1 MLEPL
6 PPLSA
11 PLPKRPRRT
20 PPRWGKLPRVALGV
34 VILLAVVTLSSPWD
48 ATPRPVAVD
57 PVSELPPALRLDLPP
72 LPQTV
77 TPSSVSAPAERWARI
92 NAQDVNL
99 RAKPTLDGAVISRSR
114 TQERYR
120 LTGKEDS
127 QNGKRWRELILPDG
141 RNAWVSADF
150 VEEDVL
156 SESPPQEV
164 AVSAQSNL
172 LELNQAPGSTWVK
185 ASPEERLEV
194 LKPML
199 ARIFAADPSRVTSE
213 HIVKLDACMRASG
226 AEPDLAALKVY
237 ELGAACALALGW
249 APNEQQP

>member
-6 PPLSA
+6 PPHSA
-11 PLPKRPRRT
+11 RRPQRSRRT
-20 PPRWGKLPRVALGV
+20 PARWGKLPRVALGV
-34 VILLAVVTLSSPWD
+34 AISLALVTLSSPLN
-48 ATPRPVAVD
+48 APPQPAPID

-72 LPQTV
+72 LP
-77 TPSSVSAPAERWARI
+77 PSQLAPQPSAPAERWARI

-99 RAKPTLDGAVISRSR
+99 RAQPRLDGAVISRSR

-127 QNGKRWRELILPDG
+127 QNGKRWRELLLPDG
-141 RNAWVSADF
+141 RSAWVSAEF
-150 VEEDVL
+150 VAEDVL
-156 SESPPQEV
+156 SESPAE
-164 AVSAQSNL
+164 AAGVSAQAEL

-185 ASPEERLEV
+185 ATPEARLEV

-199 ARIFAADPSRVTSE
+199 ARIFAADPSQVTSE

-226 AEPDLAALKVY
+226 AEPDLASLKVY

-249 APNEQQP
+249 APHKPTP